1 MSEYELTCGIEIH
14 QQLSTTKLFCSCP
27 SELVEGEAPTFR
39 RRLRP
44 TASEMGETDH
54 AALIES
60 QKRLSFCYQAPPGVS
75 CLVEADEEP
84 PHTASEEA
92 MDTVLTFATMLNA
105 SIVDEI
111 QFMRKLVIDG
121 SNTSGFQRTALI
133 AMDGHLEFDGR
144 RISIQS
150 ICLEEDAARKVEADD
165 REVTYRID
173 RLGIPLIEIATGPDM
188 HSPEE
193 VRDVALR
200 IGTMLRATKKV
211 KRGIGTIR
219 EDINISIPGGA
230 RIEIKGVQDLR
241 LLPLYVENEVKRQ
254 KMLLRIRDIL
264 KERAASEIQFEP
276 VDISDL
282 MSYSGSKLISSVLN
296 SGGKVL
302 AVPLPRFAGLLNG
315 ENGALRLGAELAGRA
330 RSCGVKGIFHSDEL
344 PAYGISAGELSSIC
358 ERLSLADGDAFA
370 LCAAPEEKAAAAL
383 RMVVERVNEALHGVP
398 EETRDPLPDGSTRY
412 SRPLPGAARM
422 YPETDVPPVAISK
435 ERLRR
440 IRENLPELPEDIIRR
455 LVSQYGIN
463 EQQAAQ
469 LVREGNEEFFE
480 RIAADLG
487 LTSIVATVLTSMLPE
502 MEREGCEISLL
513 SEKKIYESLR
523 RLSEGRF
530 AKEALPELLRALC
543 SHKDVD
549 EAVNELG
556 LGVVE
561 PGEAEAII
569 RQLALERKDFVIERG
584 MGAVG
589 PLMGPVM
596 EKLRGKVDGKEA
608 SRLLQSIVRE
618 IVEGE

>member
-1 MSEYELTCGIEIH
+1 M
-14 QQLSTTKLFCSCP
+14 K
-27 SELVEGEAPTFR
+27 V
-39 RRLRP
+39 
-44 TASEMGETDH
+44 
-54 AALIES
+54 LI
-60 QKRLSFCYQAPPGVS
+60 R
-75 CLVEADEEP
+75 
-84 PHTASEEA
+84 
-92 MDTVLTFATMLNA
+92 N
-105 SIVDEI
+105 
-111 QFMRKLVIDG
+111 
-121 SNTSGFQRTALI
+121 TALN
-133 AMDGHLEFDGR
+133 G
-144 RISIQS
+144 QP
-150 ICLEEDAARKVEADD
+150 LEEDG
-165 REVTYRID
+165 EVFTGVTVTDVVYAMKGSTLFSDQRDLEDYID
-173 RLGIPLIEIATGPDM
+173 M
-188 HSPEE
+188 
-193 VRDVALR
+193 VLR
-200 IGTMLRATKKV
+200 NA
-211 KRGIGTIR
+211 
-219 EDINISIPGGA
+219 
-230 RIEIKGVQDLR
+230 
-241 LLPLYVENEVKRQ
+241 
-254 KMLLRIRDIL
+254 KMLAGV
-264 KERAASEIQFEP
+264 E
-276 VDISDL
+276 
-282 MSYSGSKLISSVLN
+282 
-296 SGGKVL
+296 L
-302 AVPLPRFAGLLNG
+302 AVR
-315 ENGALRLGAELAGRA
+315 
-330 RSCGVKGIFHSDEL
+330 
-344 PAYGISAGELSSIC
+344 
-358 ERLSLADGDAFA
+358 GDT
-370 LCAAPEEKAAAAL
+370 PEEKAAAAL

-549 EAVNELG
+549 EAINELG